1 MFKRK
6 GLWIVVGLLLLLL
19 GFSAMI
25 LQLVGVNW
33 AFLALLERGGLL
45 WALVLKIVM
54 VLAGVVL
61 VVLAKTD
68 WEREFEESAQP

>member
-1 MFKRK
+1 M
-6 GLWIVVGLLLLLL
+6 LGLLLLIL

-33 AFLALLERGGLL
+33 AFLAWLERGGLL
-45 WALVLKIVM
+45 LALVLKVVM

-68 WEREFEESAQP
+68 WEREFRESA